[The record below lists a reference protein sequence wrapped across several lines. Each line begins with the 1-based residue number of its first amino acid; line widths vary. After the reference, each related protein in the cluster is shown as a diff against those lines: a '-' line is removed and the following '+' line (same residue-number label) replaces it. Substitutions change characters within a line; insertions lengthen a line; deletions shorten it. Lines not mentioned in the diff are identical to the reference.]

1 LIRSLGGWSQVKSMR
16 RAGDRELSDQRILGS
31 GEFVDR
37 MLKEAALRV
46 KYQFYGNERILKA
59 EEFINKVCREGN
71 VNINE
76 IRSGSRR
83 KHITRIRS
91 LIAIKLVKDY
101 GISLAE
107 TARSL
112 GASTSAISK
121 IVSKSKK

>member
-1 LIRSLGGWSQVKSMR
+1 
-16 RAGDRELSDQRILGS
+16 
-31 GEFVDR
+31 

-59 EEFINKVCREGN
+59 EEFINKVCSEGN

-112 GASTSAISK
+112 GVSTSAISK